1 MPTMVERVRAIC
13 KAKGI
18 PVSQLEK
25 DLGYANGYL
34 NPKKAET
41 IRKDRIAEIAQYL
54 GVSASEIDEN
64 STDNGTITLLQSL
77 SDEVRGL
84 LEVANGMTKEQV
96 NAMTEFAKTMK
107 GENSDAD

>member
-1 MPTMVERVRAIC
+1 MVERVRAIC

-34 NPKKAET
+34 NPKKAEA

-54 GVSASEIDEN
+54 GVSLSDIDEN
-64 STDNGTITLLQSL
+64 STDNWTVEALQSL
-77 SDEVRGL
+77 RDVDRLLMEEARNANLEDVQAARDYLNYLKGLRNDRG
-84 LEVANGMTKEQV
+84 
-96 NAMTEFAKTMK
+96 
-107 GENSDAD
+107 D

>member
-41 IRKDRIAEIAQYL
+41 IRIDRVAEIAQYL
-54 GVSASEIDEN
+54 GVPLSDIDEN
-64 STDNGTITLLQSL
+64 CTDNGTIDGLQFIRDSEKFAL
-77 SDEVRGL
+77 SVLRNMTDDDIYATFKLIQQIKGGN
-84 LEVANGMTKEQV
+84 ANV
-96 NAMTEFAKTMK
+96 
-107 GENSDAD
+107 D